1 MKFWIGARLVN
12 LFIGGMKNQSP
23 SNQKQR
29 KTKNHIKPTS
39 MLVFHASKGN
49 QERRIFSYSFL
60 LFPSRVVFEA
70 TMPILTISGARGPPA
85 TTSRQP
91 NNINRPL
98 AFKLCK
104 KKSMECLGSWQNPC
118 KNKTTV
124 WILRRRRKKNSQRIL
139 FKAPRIQPTT

>member
-1 MKFWIGARLVN
+1 
-12 LFIGGMKNQSP
+12 
-23 SNQKQR
+23 
-29 KTKNHIKPTS
+29 

-91 NNINRPL
+91 NNINRPQ

-104 KKSMECLGSWQNPC
+104 KKIDGMFGILAESMQKQNNSVNPKKKKKKKLS
-118 KNKTTV
+118 KNP
-124 WILRRRRKKNSQRIL
+124 L
-139 FKAPRIQPTT
+139 